1 MGLQQ
6 PGLNK
11 RDNSDVTYSDMLAVI
26 TEASFASSPTDC
38 GFFQNGGAELEALGI
53 LVGILAYFG

>member
-1 MGLQQ
+1 M
-6 PGLNK
+6 NK